1 MKENVYVLFAFV
13 SLCLFVIWLECRE
26 NRVIDAKRERHFQKL
41 EDSCLSYLR
50 QTKDRPFWRI
60 AWVCACLVT
69 VGATVPFAACMKHCD
84 IKIGAFCIMV
94 FAISFVSA
102 QAALS
107 YYTWHIL
114 CPHYTCTLCG
124 TEEGKVEKCI
134 GEECAS
140 P

>member
-1 MKENVYVLFAFV
+1 MKETVFVLFSFV
-13 SLCLFVIWLECRE
+13 SLWLFVFWLEYRE
-26 NRVIDAKRERHFQKL
+26 NNLIDAKRARHFQTL
-41 EDSCLSYLR
+41 DSSCLSYLR

-69 VGATVPFAACMKHCD
+69 AGATIPFAACMKHHNMT
-84 IKIGAFCIMV
+84 IGAFCAMV

-102 QAALS
+102 QSALS

-114 CPHYTCTLCG
+114 CSDYTCTPCG
-124 TEEGKVEKCI
+124 ANEGKVEKCI